1 MSVVYRASFDG
12 TEGSGALCYDAR
24 TAMTDACPK
33 CGWQPVAGARC
44 PRCDV
49 DVEAYRAQ
57 IPATLPPISAPV
69 GRPRSVVR
77 PAGFWIR
84 AVAVLIDGIVVG
96 LIQLAM
102 FFAARIVFGGRA
114 SIVASVAA
122 QAFVLALVAI
132 YPVLFH
138 WRWGQTLGK
147 MAMDIRVVSATPT
160 ATSPGWLVDGGGLT
174 FGCAALRQLA
184 TVLSSAL
191 FGLGYVM
198 AGVREDK
205 RALHDLVAGTRVER
219 SS

>member
-1 MSVVYRASFDG
+1 
-12 TEGSGALCYDAR
+12 
-24 TAMTDACPK
+24 MTDACPK

-44 PRCDV
+44 SRCGV

-57 IPATLPPISAPV
+57 IPPALPPIAAPV
-69 GRPRSVVR
+69 TPPRPAVR

-102 FFAARIVFGGRA
+102 FFTARVVFGGRA

-122 QAFVLALVAI
+122 QVFVLALVAI
-132 YPVLFH
+132 YPVVFH
-138 WRWGQTLGK
+138 WRCGQTLGK
-147 MAMDIRVVSATPT
+147 MAMDIRVVNAAPT
-160 ATSPGWLVDGGGLT
+160 TTTPGWLVDGGGLT
-174 FGCAALRQLA
+174 LGCAAIRQLA

-191 FGLGYVM
+191 FGIGYLM

-205 RALHDLVAGTRVER
+205 RALHDLIAGTRVER
-219 SS
+219 VS

>member
-1 MSVVYRASFDG
+1 
-12 TEGSGALCYDAR
+12 
-24 TAMTDACPK
+24 MTDACPK

-44 PRCDV
+44 PRCGV

-57 IPATLPPISAPV
+57 IPPALPPPISTPVAAAPFAPARAV
-69 GRPRSVVR
+69 AR

-122 QAFVLALVAI
+122 QAFVLVLVAI
-132 YPVLFH
+132 YPIVFH

-147 MAMDIRVVSATPT
+147 MALDIRVVSAAPT
-160 ATSPGWLVDGGGLT
+160 ATLPGWLIDGGGLT
-174 FGCAALRQLA
+174 LGCATLRQLG

-191 FGLGYVM
+191 FGIGYVM

-205 RALHDLVAGTRVER
+205 RALHDLIAGTRVER
-219 SS
+219 TS